1 MERKLAL
8 LLLLGMITLASCG
21 LREKHVQSL
30 VSLIPDETLRS
41 ILKAVVH
48 KVAKT
53 QFGCPA
59 FGGYCM
65 THCQDIEK
73 HEGKCHGFKC
83 KCEKS

>member
-8 LLLLGMITLASCG
+8 LLILGMVTLASCG
-21 LREKHVQSL
+21 LREKHVQKL
-30 VSLIPDETLRS
+30 VALIPNDQLRS

-59 FGGYCM
+59 YEGYCND
-65 THCQDIEK
+65 HCNDIERK
-73 HEGKCHGFKC
+73 DGECHGFKC
-83 KCEKS
+83 KCAKD